1 MEPAPRYAIYFV
13 PAPQSK
19 LYRYGSSILGYDCYT
34 GAPVDFPQEF
44 GAGAVNWNE
53 LTAAPRYGFHATL
66 KAPFHLSPSCTERQL
81 VNALQNFAGLGH
93 AIRKFAPTVRL
104 ISGFFA
110 VVPLEAETPLDA
122 LATSCTTLFDAY
134 RAPMSPRERARR
146 VALGLNRTQIQ
157 NLDRWGHPY
166 VLSEF
171 RFHMTLTGAV
181 PPSRRKAIVEAL
193 LDGFHRMGVESSIA
207 IDRLALVK
215 QETPDAAFRLVSEFE
230 AQHRI
235 TGRPRSRTARREPS
249 RSRVGA
255 AAIQPI
261 IAVGR
266 LGARS
271 RPGNRMEIENRNW
284 GEDMSDAAATS
295 TAGPTVG
302 QIYKVALASIVGSV
316 IEQYDF
322 LVTGVIAATVWGGI
336 FFKLPG
342 LAAVAAAISVYGLGI
357 IIRPVGAYIFGNI
370 ADVYGRKDAMVY
382 ALVLMGV
389 ATLAIGLTPTY
400 DSIGVIAPVLLIV
413 FRLLQGIS
421 FGAEFGTASTW
432 VVEQAA
438 RSKYRAFWGAWV
450 GFAIPI
456 GLLLGFG
463 SVIFVKSLMT
473 PEDFTSWGWRIF
485 FVVGFLVAIVG
496 LIIRTRTMDSFVFE
510 QHKAQIAI
518 LKYPA
523 SQVWREMPWTILRTS
538 LVNAMFGGAFFLYF
552 VFGTGYMKAVGFP
565 GNQPE
570 EIGLIAAAFMLVF
583 MIIGSFL
590 ADYIN
595 RRTILLTAAVV
606 LLIFALPYF
615 YLVNTGSFL
624 LATIAEIIGFG
635 FVFGFG
641 YGAIPTFYTEN
652 FPTRYRASGASA
664 AYQIAQVYG
673 GGLIPIVAGQILRAY
688 GVHDAY
694 LYIGLLVMCY
704 AVAAMVAIIRTPET
718 KGANLEN

>member
-1 MEPAPRYAIYFV
+1 M
-13 PAPQSK
+13 
-19 LYRYGSSILGYDCYT
+19 
-34 GAPVDFPQEF
+34 
-44 GAGAVNWNE
+44 NN
-53 LTAAPRYGFHATL
+53 
-66 KAPFHLSPSCTERQL
+66 
-81 VNALQNFAGLGH
+81 
-93 AIRKFAPTVRL
+93 
-104 ISGFFA
+104 
-110 VVPLEAETPLDA
+110 
-122 LATSCTTLFDAY
+122 
-134 RAPMSPRERARR
+134 
-146 VALGLNRTQIQ
+146 
-157 NLDRWGHPY
+157 
-166 VLSEF
+166 
-171 RFHMTLTGAV
+171 
-181 PPSRRKAIVEAL
+181 
-193 LDGFHRMGVESSIA
+193 
-207 IDRLALVK
+207 
-215 QETPDAAFRLVSEFE
+215 
-230 AQHRI
+230 
-235 TGRPRSRTARREPS
+235 
-249 RSRVGA
+249 
-255 AAIQPI
+255 
-261 IAVGR
+261 
-266 LGARS
+266 
-271 RPGNRMEIENRNW
+271 
-284 GEDMSDAAATS
+284 AAAT
-295 TAGPTVG
+295 PTVG
-302 QIYKVALASIVGSV
+302 QIYKVALAAIIGSV

-322 LVTGVIAATVWGGI
+322 LVTGVIAATVWGGV

-389 ATLAIGLTPTY
+389 ATLCIGLTPSY
-400 DSIGVIAPVLLIV
+400 DSIGVIAPALLIV

-485 FVVGFLVAIVG
+485 FIVGFLVAIVG

-510 QHKAQIAI
+510 QHKAKIAI

-552 VFGTGYMKAVGFP
+552 VFGTGYMKAVGFS

-624 LATIAEIIGFG
+624 LAAIAEIIGFG

-664 AYQIAQVYG
+664 GYQIAQVYG
-673 GGLIPIVAGQILRAY
+673 GGLIPIIAGQILRVY
-688 GVHDAY
+688 GVKDAY
-694 LYIGLLVMCY
+694 VYIGGLVMLY
-704 AVAAMVAIIRTPET
+704 AVLAIVAILRSPET
-718 KGANLEN
+718 KGANLEG